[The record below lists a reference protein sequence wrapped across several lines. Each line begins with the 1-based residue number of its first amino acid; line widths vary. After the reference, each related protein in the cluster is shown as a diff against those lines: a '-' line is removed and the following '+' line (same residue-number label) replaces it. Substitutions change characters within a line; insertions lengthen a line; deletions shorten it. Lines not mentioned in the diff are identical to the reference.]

1 MDDNM
6 NYFFRTFIFL
16 AFIVSKTYETS
27 VSTRI
32 WNPEVLPVVGENIT
46 LACIYTPPSTSR
58 LLSWRNVDVII
69 LAIDR
74 CQGVGCRNE
83 QTVPDVSKYSLR
95 ADSFSGNLTIRDLT
109 VDDSRIY
116 QCLVGTFSDAA
127 SDGIDL
133 KVMLSGNMFPLH
145 HIILGIS
152 SIKCGLMIIGL
163 DMCHCSKGDIFPN
176 NRSNFIRD

>member
-6 NYFFRTFIFL
+6 NDFFRTFIFL

-32 WNPEVLPVVGENIT
+32 WNPEDLPVFGENIT
-46 LACIYTPPSTSR
+46 LACIYTPPATSR
-58 LLSWRNVDVII
+58 LLSWRNVDGII

-83 QTVPDVSKYSLR
+83 QNVPDISKYSLR
-95 ADSFSGNLTIRDLT
+95 ADSSSGNLTIRNLT
-109 VDDSRIY
+109 VGDSGIY

-127 SDGIDL
+127 SNGIEL

-145 HIILGIS
+145 HIILEIY
-152 SIKCGLMIIGL
+152 
-163 DMCHCSKGDIFPN
+163 N
-176 NRSNFIRD
+176 VQFIVV